1 MKRIIYILFCLSI
14 AGCNY
19 LEDYSQDLVIAKSVQ
34 DVDELLLGSGYLRY
48 NSPDYLA
55 YGDPCYWI
63 HLLDDDVNS
72 IIADRAAANN
82 VNLLKNTYY
91 GYFAWQWE
99 VGRNYQKTALAS
111 DAGLWNTLYSRI
123 NIANIILSEIRDMD
137 KANEQDEA
145 DAWRV
150 QGEAYFLRAQFYFF
164 LVNIYGDAYAPSTAA
179 VKLGVPLKLT
189 EYVEHDPDKKT
200 QFERAT
206 VQRVYEQIVSDL
218 EDAVTCFEKGS
229 RPKSVYRASREA
241 ALLLL
246 SRVHLYMQDWESAR
260 DRALEVLELKNT
272 LAAMSSSD
280 SVAFLTPD
288 NVEIIFTQGAQ
299 NLKKGITGTGGEFCV
314 SSDLYGLYDDADY
327 RKVTYFT
334 TLKDSVGLDYK
345 YDTGENPSYLGDV
358 FMLRTA
364 EAYLNAAEAYAM
376 LDDAGKAAAYLNALR
391 TMRIKDYEDENYSA
405 DGIVQAVRDERRRE
419 LCFEG
424 HRWFDL
430 KRYAV
435 CVKAPYQKAI
445 EHVFPL
451 YDSNNRNA
459 FQAAEVYRL
468 DIGDPAYTFAIPKD
482 VLNFDTGMPDNPR
495 EVRKYIRTILPADG
509 EEEEV
514 KPGM

>member
-246 SRVHLYMQDWESAR
+246 SRVHLYMQDLQSYCLQCSTLFFR
-260 DRALEVLELKNT
+260 VIRAV
-272 LAAMSSSD
+272 
-280 SVAFLTPD
+280 
-288 NVEIIFTQGAQ
+288 
-299 NLKKGITGTGGEFCV
+299 
-314 SSDLYGLYDDADY
+314 
-327 RKVTYFT
+327 
-334 TLKDSVGLDYK
+334 
-345 YDTGENPSYLGDV
+345 
-358 FMLRTA
+358 
-364 EAYLNAAEAYAM
+364 
-376 LDDAGKAAAYLNALR
+376 
-391 TMRIKDYEDENYSA
+391 
-405 DGIVQAVRDERRRE
+405 
-419 LCFEG
+419 
-424 HRWFDL
+424 
-430 KRYAV
+430 
-435 CVKAPYQKAI
+435 
-445 EHVFPL
+445 
-451 YDSNNRNA
+451 
-459 FQAAEVYRL
+459 
-468 DIGDPAYTFAIPKD
+468 
-482 VLNFDTGMPDNPR
+482 
-495 EVRKYIRTILPADG
+495 
-509 EEEEV
+509 
-514 KPGM
+514 

>member
-1 MKRIIYILFCLSI
+1 M
-14 AGCNY
+14 
-19 LEDYSQDLVIAKSVQ
+19 
-34 DVDELLLGSGYLRY
+34 
-48 NSPDYLA
+48 
-55 YGDPCYWI
+55 
-63 HLLDDDVNS
+63 LDDDVNS

-246 SRVHLYMQDWESAR
+246 SRVHLYMR
-260 DRALEVLELKNT
+260 
-272 LAAMSSSD
+272 
-280 SVAFLTPD
+280 
-288 NVEIIFTQGAQ
+288 
-299 NLKKGITGTGGEFCV
+299 TG
-314 SSDLYGLYDDADY
+314 
-327 RKVTYFT
+327 
-334 TLKDSVGLDYK
+334 
-345 YDTGENPSYLGDV
+345 
-358 FMLRTA
+358 
-364 EAYLNAAEAYAM
+364 
-376 LDDAGKAAAYLNALR
+376 
-391 TMRIKDYEDENYSA
+391 
-405 DGIVQAVRDERRRE
+405 
-419 LCFEG
+419 
-424 HRWFDL
+424 H
-430 KRYAV
+430 
-435 CVKAPYQKAI
+435 
-445 EHVFPL
+445 
-451 YDSNNRNA
+451 
-459 FQAAEVYRL
+459 
-468 DIGDPAYTFAIPKD
+468 
-482 VLNFDTGMPDNPR
+482 
-495 EVRKYIRTILPADG
+495 LPATG
-509 EEEEV
+509 RWRF
-514 KPGM
+514 

>member
-241 ALLLL
+241 AFAKPGAFVYAGLGICPRQGVGGF
-246 SRVHLYMQDWESAR
+246 RV
-260 DRALEVLELKNT
+260 
-272 LAAMSSSD
+272 
-280 SVAFLTPD
+280 
-288 NVEIIFTQGAQ
+288 
-299 NLKKGITGTGGEFCV
+299 KK
-314 SSDLYGLYDDADY
+314 Y
-327 RKVTYFT
+327 
-334 TLKDSVGLDYK
+334 VGC
-345 YDTGENPSYLGDV
+345 DV
-358 FMLRTA
+358 FQRFRCLFDPGQCGNHFYAGSTESEKGYNGNRRGILR
-364 EAYLNAAEAYAM
+364 EQRFIWL
-376 LDDAGKAAAYLNALR
+376 
-391 TMRIKDYEDENYSA
+391 
-405 DGIVQAVRDERRRE
+405 V
-419 LCFEG
+419 
-424 HRWFDL
+424 
-430 KRYAV
+430 
-435 CVKAPYQKAI
+435 
-445 EHVFPL
+445 
-451 YDSNNRNA
+451 
-459 FQAAEVYRL
+459 
-468 DIGDPAYTFAIPKD
+468 
-482 VLNFDTGMPDNPR
+482 
-495 EVRKYIRTILPADG
+495 
-509 EEEEV
+509 
-514 KPGM
+514 